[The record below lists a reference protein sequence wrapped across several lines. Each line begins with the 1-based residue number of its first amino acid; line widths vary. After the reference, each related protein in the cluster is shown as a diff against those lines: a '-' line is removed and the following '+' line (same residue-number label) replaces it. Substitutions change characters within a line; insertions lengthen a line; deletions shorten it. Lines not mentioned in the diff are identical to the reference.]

1 MGAKDLRDAVIDSVR
16 ELDRQGYLPGSS
28 GNVSARTD
36 DDTVLV
42 TPSGLTYAEVEAGD
56 LILVDMDGNQLEG
69 KLKPS
74 TETPM
79 HTGVY
84 RARPDVRC
92 IVHTHSRFCTVLACL
107 GMEIPPMHY
116 MLATIN
122 ADGTI
127 PLAPYA
133 TYGTEE
139 LAQGAADALGEAGG
153 GCLLANHGMLAVG
166 TDPAK
171 AVDHTVVME
180 EVAAAYYHALT
191 IRPPNILNPE
201 QVAEVAAKISGYG
214 QVKT

>member
-1 MGAKDLRDAVIDSVR
+1 MVTAVETLREQVAWACRILASEGYADLT
-16 ELDRQGYLPGSS
+16 LGH
-28 GNVSARTD
+28 VSARSPD
-36 DDTVLV
+36 GEIWIKRKGVALD
-42 TPSGLTYAEVEAGD
+42 EVEAD
-56 LILVDMDGNQLEG
+56 DVVALDDTDAVLHLE
-69 KLKPS
+69 
-74 TETPM
+74 TVM

-191 IRPPNILNPE
+191 IRPPNIVNTE
-201 QVAEVAAKISGYG
+201 QIAEVAAEISGYG
-214 QVKT
+214 QIKS

>member
-16 ELDRQGYLPGSS
+16 ELDKIGYLPGSS
-28 GNVSARTD
+28 GNVSVRTD

-42 TPSGLTYAEVEAGD
+42 TPSGMPYADVEADD
-56 LILVDMDGNQLEG
+56 LIRIDLDGNQLEG

-84 RARPDVRC
+84 RARPDVRA

-122 ADGTI
+122 ADGTV

-139 LAQGAADALGEAGG
+139 LALGAAGALGEAGG

-166 TDPAK
+166 SDPAK
-171 AVDHTVVME
+171 AVDHTIVME
-180 EVAAAYYHALT
+180 EVAAAYYHALAV
-191 IRPPNILNPE
+191 RPPNTLTPDQI
-201 QVAEVAAKISGYG
+201 AEVAAKISGYG
-214 QVKT
+214 QRKP

>member
-1 MGAKDLRDAVIDSVR
+1 MGDKDLRQAVIDSVR
-16 ELDRQGYLPGSS
+16 ELDKLGYLPGSS
-28 GNVSARTD
+28 GNISVRTD

-42 TPSGLTYAEVEAGD
+42 TPSGLPYAGIEAGD
-56 LILVDMDGNQLEG
+56 LIRIDMDCNILEG
-69 KLKPS
+69 DLKPS

-84 RARPDVRC
+84 RERPDVQC

-122 ADGTI
+122 SDGTI

-139 LAQGAADALGEAGG
+139 LAQGAAGALGEAGG

-171 AVDHTVVME
+171 AVDHTIVME
-180 EVAAAYYHALT
+180 EIAAAYYHALAV
-191 IRPPNILNPE
+191 RPPNILRPD
-201 QVAEVAAKISGYG
+201 QIAEVAAKIGGYG
-214 QVKT
+214 QPKS